1 MPKSMPDTTQLLR
14 AAVKYLENELLPSLD
29 GYHRFKTRVTANALN
44 IVYRELTLRVEQEV
58 AERKRL
64 VELLGHEGS
73 VDELSSELCEKIR
86 SGGFALDDPRMRDH
100 VRQSLHDA
108 LEINNPKWLTR

>member
-1 MPKSMPDTTQLLR
+1 MPKSMPDATLLLK
-14 AAVKYLENELLPSLD
+14 AAIKYLENELLPTLD

-44 IVYRELTLRVEQEV
+44 IVYREVTLRAAQEV

-64 VELLGHEGS
+64 VDLLGHEGS
-73 VDELSSELCEKIR
+73 VDELSTELCEKIR
-86 SGGFALDDPRMRDH
+86 NGVFALDDQQMRDH
-100 VRQSLHDA
+100 VRQTLKDA

>member
-1 MPKSMPDTTQLLR
+1 MPKSMPDTTQLLK
-14 AAVKYLENELLPSLD
+14 AAVKYLETELLPTLD
-29 GYHRFKTRVTANALN
+29 GYHRFKTRVTANALS
-44 IVYRELTLRVEQEV
+44 IVYRELTMRADQEV
-58 AERKRL
+58 DEQKRL

-73 VDELSSELCEKIR
+73 VDELSGELCEKIR
-86 SGGFALDDPRMRDH
+86 AGTITLDDRRMRDH

>member
-1 MPKSMPDTTQLLR
+1 MPKSMPEATLLLK
-14 AAVKYLENELLPSLD
+14 AAVKYLENDLLPTLD

-44 IVYRELTLRVEQEV
+44 TVYRELTLRASQE
-58 AERKRL
+58 ADERKRL
-64 VELLGHEGS
+64 VDLLGHEGS
-73 VDELSSELCEKIR
+73 VDELSSELCGKIR
-86 SGGFALDDPRMRDH
+86 SGAFAIDDPRMRDH

>member
-1 MPKSMPDTTQLLR
+1 MPKSMPEATLLLK
-14 AAVKYLENELLPSLD
+14 AAVKYLENELMPTLD

-44 IVYRELTLRVEQEV
+44 IVYRELTMRAAQEV
-58 AERKRL
+58 EERKRL

-73 VDELSSELCEKIR
+73 VDELSSELCDKIR
-86 SGGFALDDPRMRDH
+86 SGGVALDDPRMRDH